1 MGMAER
7 DDLGR
12 EVLHGMYR
20 RAGLA
25 PVDFERFHRDELPRK
40 LAEGTSDAVHWDVA
54 GAAPFSIVLPDERSF
69 SFIARDD
76 RVEVLPGIAQDAETI
91 VEMSEEAWI
100 DFRYEM
106 RTWIGLL

>member
-12 EVLHGMYR
+12 
-20 RAGLA
+20 
-25 PVDFERFHRDELPRK
+25 
-40 LAEGTSDAVHWDVA
+40 
-54 GAAPFSIVLPDERSF
+54 
-69 SFIARDD
+69 
-76 RVEVLPGIAQDAETI
+76 EVLPGIAQDAETI
-91 VEMSEEAWI
+91 VEMSEEAWL

>member
-12 EVLHGMYR
+12 
-20 RAGLA
+20 
-25 PVDFERFHRDELPRK
+25 
-40 LAEGTSDAVHWDVA
+40 
-54 GAAPFSIVLPDERSF
+54 
-69 SFIARDD
+69 
-76 RVEVLPGIAQDAETI
+76 EVLPGIAQDAETI

-106 RTWIGLL
+106 RTWIALL